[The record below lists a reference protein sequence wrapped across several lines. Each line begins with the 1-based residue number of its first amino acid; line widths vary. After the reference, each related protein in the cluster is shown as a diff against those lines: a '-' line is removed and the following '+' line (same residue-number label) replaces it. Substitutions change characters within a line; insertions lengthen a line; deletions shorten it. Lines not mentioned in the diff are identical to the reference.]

1 MSVVAIDR
9 EPPRALRRGFRS
21 LKSVWGAPLAK
32 DGPYS
37 PLLCLVLLVMVG
49 LLVNLGH

>member
-1 MSVVAIDR
+1 MSVVAIDL
-9 EPPRALRRGFRS
+9 EPPGALRRGFRS
-21 LKSVWGAPLAK
+21 LKSVWGAPSAK

-37 PLLCLVLLVMVG
+37 PVLCLALLMMVG